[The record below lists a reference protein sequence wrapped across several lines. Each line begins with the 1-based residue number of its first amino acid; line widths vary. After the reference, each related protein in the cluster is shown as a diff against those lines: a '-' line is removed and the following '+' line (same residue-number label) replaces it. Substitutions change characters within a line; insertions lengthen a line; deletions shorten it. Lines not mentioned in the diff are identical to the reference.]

1 MDMSEESN
9 QLENGGKIGASEGSS
24 SSSAD
29 TILSNESESGFF
41 GRIWRIFSTLPNGIF
56 AISLFGLFLG
66 MSTTMVY
73 SQLTLFLSNE
83 LHITISKVAFID
95 GLVEFCSFLTRIV
108 AGFISDFTKDRK
120 LLLFVG
126 CGITLF
132 ARPMVAFAHSA
143 FMVLGIQTV
152 ERIGNGLQAT
162 PRDALIADL
171 SDRTRRGRSFGFSR
185 SMKTFGALL
194 GTPIAICIMYFTA
207 DNFRT
212 VFLCA
217 VIPVILAII
226 CLLSV
231 KTHKLGEKSEKKREN
246 PFKRKYL
253 KSLDIAF
260 WKLLALAL
268 IFELGHFTE
277 HLFPAYINRF
287 LPTTVCGVVSMCVSI
302 GQVLLAFPIGYL
314 ADKYGKGKFIRVC
327 MMFMICANLI
337 FIAAPYLPTFGSCK
351 VSTPV
356 MAIAIGALLWGG
368 QLSAI
373 QGLFLTLISE
383 QVHFSLRA
391 TAMGVYYCAVGAA
404 YFIASWIGGNIWERF
419 GSHFTFGYS
428 ISFSVLAL
436 LLSGFLLPKK
446 YLATSHE
453 KGN

>member
-1 MDMSEESN
+1 MHVSEESD
-9 QLENGGKIGASEGSS
+9 QLGNSGGIGASEVDSS
-24 SSSAD
+24 SLAGKEILEGEKSFSA
-29 TILSNESESGFF
+29 
-41 GRIWRIFSTLPNGIF
+41 LPSGIF

-108 AGFISDFTKDRK
+108 AGFISDFTRDRK

-126 CGITLF
+126 CGVTLL
-132 ARPMVAFAHSA
+132 ARPMIAFAHSA
-143 FMVLGIQTV
+143 FMVLGIQTF

-171 SDRTRRGRSFGFSR
+171 SDRARRGRSFGFSR

-194 GTPIAICIMYFTA
+194 GTPIAICIMYLTA

-217 VIPVILAII
+217 VVPVILAII
-226 CLLSV
+226 CLVSV
-231 KTHKLGEKSEKKREN
+231 KTHRLGAKTEQKREN
-246 PFKRKYL
+246 PFKKKYL
-253 KSLDIAF
+253 KSLDGAF

-268 IFELGHFTE
+268 VFELGHFTE
-277 HLFPAYINRF
+277 HLFPAYVSNF
-287 LPTTVCGVVSMCVSI
+287 LPTTFCGVISMCVSV

-327 MMFMICANLI
+327 MLFMVCANLA
-337 FIAAPYLPTFGSCK
+337 FISAPYLPDQALSIGICK
-351 VSTPV
+351 IPV
-356 MAIAIGALLWGG
+356 PVIAIAAGALLWGG

-404 YFIASWIGGNIWERF
+404 YFIASWIGGNIWEHL
-419 GSHFTFGYS
+419 GSHFTFAYS

-436 LLSGFLLPKK
+436 LLSGFLLPRK
-446 YLATSHE
+446 YLFVSLE